1 MPRALRIVLMLLFAA
16 AVLYVQF
23 TWVFPWI
30 ESKFEDP
37 TLESRAQ
44 LRQATAPR

>member
-1 MPRALRIVLMLLFAA
+1 MPRVLRIVLLLIFAA

-23 TWVFPWI
+23 TWVFPWV

-44 LRQATAPR
+44 QWHAAAR